1 MTNFDWAYVEHQRRG
16 QKPTDDWQT
25 PPHILRALG
34 RFDLD
39 PCASTDQ
46 HHRTAQTMWTIHDA
60 GFMQKWFGRVWLN
73 PPYGNKTKEWLH
85 RLGDHGNGI
94 ALVFA
99 RVDTALFQDEIFVR
113 ATGLLFLR
121 KRLFFIQRDG
131 SRAKSSGGAPSVLV
145 AYGRSNMEAL
155 RLSGL
160 KGSLVDLQ
168 IPEVITRYAR
178 PAESI
183 SVYRTRTAAHS
194 RLAVLP

>member
-1 MTNFDWAYVEHQRRG
+1 MTHFDWAFVEHQRRG

-25 PPHILRALG
+25 PPHIIKALG
-34 RFDLD
+34 KFDLD

-46 HHRTAQTMWTIHDA
+46 HHRTAETMWTVDDG
-60 GFMQKWFGRVWLN
+60 GFLRTWRGRVWLN
-73 PPYGNKTKEWLH
+73 PPYGKYTTQWVR
-85 RLGDHGNGI
+85 RLGDHGDGI

-99 RVDTALFQDEIFVR
+99 RVDTSLFQDEIFVR

-131 SRAKSSGGAPSVLV
+131 TRAKSSGGAPSVLV
-145 AYGRSNMEAL
+145 AYGEANMQAL

-160 KGSLVDLQ
+160 KGSLVDLR

-178 PAESI
+178 PRQQQRQSLRW
-183 SVYRTRTAAHS
+183 VT
-194 RLAVLP
+194 V

>member
-25 PPHILRALG
+25 PPHILKALG

-46 HHRTAQTMWTIHDA
+46 HHQTADTMWNLFDG
-60 GFMQKWFGRVWLN
+60 GFMKKWFGRVWLN
-73 PPYGNKTKEWLH
+73 PPYGSKTTDWVR

-113 ATGLLFLR
+113 AHGLLFLR

-131 SRAKSSGGAPSVLV
+131 TRAKSSGGAPSVLI
-145 AYGRSNMEAL
+145 AYGELNMQSL

-160 KGSLVDLQ
+160 KGSLVDLRLDGS
-168 IPEVITRYAR
+168 ITRYTRPRRRHTEKPLSLAR
-178 PAESI
+178 LEVVSA
-183 SVYRTRTAAHS
+183 
-194 RLAVLP
+194 